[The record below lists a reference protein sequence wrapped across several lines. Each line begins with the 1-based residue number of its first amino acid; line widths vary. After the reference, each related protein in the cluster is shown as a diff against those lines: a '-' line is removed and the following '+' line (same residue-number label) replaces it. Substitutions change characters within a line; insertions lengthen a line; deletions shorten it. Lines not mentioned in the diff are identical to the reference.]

1 MLAWLGLAASVGWAQ
16 TNFSTAKVITG
27 QWGSV
32 TNDNTGI
39 VPDTGGPSHAG
50 FAPHH
55 PLWYKWTAPESGEV
69 TLDTIGSVD
78 AGGTNLDT
86 VLAVYIGPSLSQ
98 LIQVAANDDY
108 YPFTHL
114 IETTE
119 TYGQQQNNP
128 FFATYPMPLSGP
140 SILRFNATAGT
151 TYYIAADSMVG
162 KGFSLF
168 SSFFV
173 NWLSQEGQ
181 GLISLN
187 WAFRPSGVL
196 RFATEEYDQYG
207 FLIENILNPGARPM
221 PAPLYQCTETES
233 LPGGGGFEGNEP
245 VHDTYYTYDP
255 GGVLVTV
262 TRVGG
267 SSGRLL
273 VDYTTADITN
283 SSGFIFGPI
292 PAVGGVNYT
301 PVSGTLVF
309 DDFEMSKT
317 IVVPIIVTGGRY
329 GSTNSVFDPLHPWP
343 ASWVDK
349 DFSVILSN
357 PRLDQFETTNVSPPR
372 LDTPFATAT
381 VRIMSGAGLGEDPDE
396 DWTGDTL
403 TTPPSHD
410 VYNFGKRN
418 YRVPRDVNSFWNA
431 TTINIGVF
439 RTHQRVPGSRS
450 ETLRY
455 RVNGTIGG
463 ENAARQYNNF
473 FALNPGSEYAIPDTN
488 NFCPEI
494 FPWSGT
500 YLAVFTNF
508 DFTMADGNVTVGN
521 TGSGTI
527 EFSVNNDL
535 LTKFNK
541 DFNIV
546 LYRNVDNAEVSVGE
560 NNECHVTILVDDT
573 HPPAGSVD
581 EFYNTDFGSQ
591 MKPAVATVPSNQA
604 HPGTDGTV
612 WTLAVQ
618 PDNKAIVAGEFTTY
632 NGTSRS
638 CIARATPDGPI
649 DTSFDPGTG
658 ANDGMISS
666 LALLPDGSGKMMI
679 GGTFLQYNGADRK
692 FIARLNSNGL
702 QDGSFAPTQDPDG
715 PVWALVVQTNNQV
728 IIAGDFT
735 MIGEVPRAHIARYN
749 ADGSLDPSF
758 DPSANAPDGTIWCLA
773 QQPDGKVVIGG
784 QFTHLGGQSLARLAR
799 LNADGSADT
808 AFNANLGFGVDGIVY
823 SVAVQGGTKI
833 VIGGE
838 FQNVGIAQRTRIARL
853 NSNGTVDNTFNS
865 GTGAD
870 DTVYNISAQPDGSMY
885 VGGIFTSFN
894 GTHRLGITRLYADG
908 TVDTTFLDTA
918 YNQFAGLHRKYYER
932 QWDDPFNPDP
942 NPDPRPYVFA
952 SQVLPDGNVVIGGG
966 FKQVG
971 GGQADASI
979 RFDSDY
985 PSSTIDTNIWTE
997 PKARDGMR
1005 NRSNFA
1011 RLVGGS
1017 TPGPGNIG
1025 LLYNNY
1031 SVNKSQLSLNV
1042 DIVRANGALGYS
1054 AANFAVQPGLAQSG
1068 NDYVYNSAPPLYL
1081 GSWWPDGM
1089 IQPYYSSFPRAIT
1102 RAHSDGFFGTNA
1114 IPTDIYG
1121 HVWFPYPPGALL
1133 LTIKNSGVA
1142 GDVDTQVQLANPSGA
1157 DQFFL
1162 GGQNIPLGNALGA
1175 SVAPLKIIDDNHNA
1189 GVISFASANFYV
1201 NEGGSNATIILT
1213 RTSSALSP
1221 SVVLSTIDGTGRAS
1235 SNYVTFSQ
1243 RLTFPAGIT
1252 SLTNTS
1258 IRILDDSVSQPNGLT
1273 VGLRLTSV
1281 LGQGASLGLSSAT
1294 LNLIDNDGSPGSVS
1308 FSPATYTT
1316 NQSAPSAVIAAT
1328 RSGADRGTLTV
1339 QCITTNG
1346 TAISGVNYIGVTNT
1360 LVWNDLE
1367 FGPRNIT
1374 IPLTNNGL
1382 VGPNTIFGAYLT
1394 NAIVNTTNAPL
1405 VLAAPTGATI
1415 TLIDDNSYGRVQF
1428 SLPSYHVNE
1437 NGGHITIPVIR
1448 TGGSAQGLTVNFATA
1463 DGPLAFSSGPLPNY
1477 VGTTNTLTFGPGEV
1491 AKTFDVTILDDGVTD
1506 GDATKFYFT
1515 VSLSSPNP
1523 PGVLGFPTSA
1533 QVYIVDAQT
1542 NNVPAGSVDT
1552 FFAPNPGFDGDVYS
1566 VGLQTNGQIV
1576 AAGAFSVVNNFPRNS
1591 IARLNADGSIDTTF
1605 LNGLAGAN
1613 GPIQT
1618 ILVQTDGRILAG
1630 GPFTKMNQ
1638 LNRNG
1643 LTRLMSDGTLD
1654 SSFNAGAGGDNT
1666 IFALAETFLPD
1677 RRLLIGGSFLNM
1689 NGSSRPGLARLNNA
1703 GLLDST
1709 FDPNLSING
1718 TVYAIAVYPTNT
1730 IQGGKILI
1738 GGSFTSIDGV
1748 GRNGIAR
1755 LNSDGTLDT
1764 GFDPGTGTT
1773 NIVRA
1778 LAIQLDGRVLV
1789 GGSFTNFNGS
1799 ALNHIARLNIN
1810 GQVDSSFNVGVG
1822 ADDAVDAIVIQ
1833 PDTRIV
1839 LVGLFS
1845 HANGVSRNRITRLL
1859 PDGTVDPSIN
1869 FGLGANG
1876 YIGTVALQP
1885 DGKMVIGG
1893 GFTSYDG
1900 QSRAH
1905 LARIYG
1911 GSIAGSGLFQ
1921 FTAGN
1926 FQADETSTNA
1936 VLSVRRRGGTAGNM
1950 TVDFSTVGLTAVPG
1964 VNFSNV
1970 QTTLHFPVGETLQTV
1985 LVPVIDDFQIT
1996 PDLVVSNYLSNPSP
2010 PSGFG
2015 LQSFAYLTILN
2026 DDSTVSF
2033 SKDSYSVQQD
2043 VASGAFFVDLV
2054 RQGSTRGSATVD
2066 FFTTTNGTA
2075 VAGVDY
2081 TTVSNTVTFLPGD
2094 TDVKVKIP
2102 ILNNPLAK
2110 SDTTVTLQLSNTFN
2124 LLLSVP
2130 SQATLIILST
2140 NNSPG
2145 QLLFSQTNYVV
2156 GEGDGFLYATV
2167 LRTNGHTGVVSVDF
2181 STLTGSAV
2189 PGLKYVATNGSLTF
2203 NPEDTSKV
2211 IPVRILQEDQV
2222 EGNQTFSLLLSNA
2235 TSGATLIGPTNVL
2248 VTIVDD
2254 DVGVGFSS
2262 PFYVVPET
2270 AGTVSLAVF
2279 RQNGTNSQTTV
2290 QFATTNLTLVTT
2302 NNGVIT
2308 TNVGALAGINY
2319 VPTNGTLVF
2328 NPGELAK
2335 SITVKVLH
2343 DPFVTGDVS
2352 FGVKLSNPSAPAQL
2366 GPVGLATVVLLDAEA
2381 GLSFASTNISFG
2393 TNAEYGVLKSSGTNL
2408 LITVVRSNANT
2419 GTIAANFATAD
2430 GTAIKGVD
2438 YVANSGTLT
2447 FSNGITFQ
2455 TFSVQIISNQF
2466 IEGDRTFSVYL
2477 TNATPTNLAFLLP
2490 PFTATVTITDDVSGL
2505 SFSSPG
2511 YSVNENAQTATI
2523 TVFRSNYTNS
2533 TVAVDFFTRDDGTGT
2548 GQAGVNYWPTNGTL
2562 LFTNGETVK
2571 TFSVA
2576 VIDNH
2581 IIDGGHTVPL
2591 YLTNLVGNA
2600 VLVNPKEATL
2610 TISETDGSLIV
2621 PAGAAL
2627 ISESG
2632 PVNGVIDPGENVTLL
2647 LALRNATGTNT
2658 ANLVATLLA
2667 TNGIANPSGPQSYG
2681 SLTAH
2686 GPSASRP
2693 FTFTASGTNGQTIL
2707 ATLQLHDG
2715 STVLSNAQY
2724 SFALGKIG
2732 NTFSNN
2738 TAIVINDIAPATP
2751 YPSVINVSNL
2761 HGLVTSATVVLTNLS
2776 HTYPKD
2782 IDALLVSPTGQKSY
2796 LMAHAGSSFSI
2807 DNVTLTFDDA
2817 ATNSL
2822 PQFAPITNGTYRPTS
2837 WATLTP
2843 TFPTNA
2849 PAPPYITNLSAFN
2862 GTSPNG
2868 PWALY
2873 VMDDAYLH
2881 SGGIA
2886 GGWILNLTVTGPV
2899 PGASDV
2905 GLAMAVSSPTVIATS
2920 NLTYTL
2926 TVTNYGP
2933 SSATGIVV
2941 TDTLPPGA
2949 VLLRV
2954 PNVPAGT
2961 TLDTNT
2967 AGLVTW
2973 SVGSLAK
2980 DATATLSLLVRI
2992 NGQASAPITVT
3003 NLAAVTTTTADP
3015 NPDDNNASA
3024 VTTVLPPTADLVLAL
3039 VGPTD
3044 PVLIGNNLTYTITV
3058 SNRGPATATGVV
3070 VIDTLPLSFV
3080 PAEST
3085 NYTVAGRVVTFTNL
3099 GNLGSGAQTNLSIS
3113 VQPAVAGTFT
3123 NTATCSSPTVTDPRK
3138 SDNSASVKTIV
3149 QLVPL
3154 AVVRVG
3160 ASLAISWPTN
3170 GGTYFLESTTNLSP
3184 PTVWTPVTDAVLSLV
3199 GGQTTVI
3206 VPIGSGNRF
3215 FRLRGAT
3222 VPALTLNLS
3231 RTGNILTI
3239 AWPVNALNARLESAA
3254 DLRAPAVW
3262 TPATNPPPAV
3272 VGGQNTVTLPIGSAS
3287 KFFRL
3292 HGTLP

>member
-1 MLAWLGLAASVGWAQ
+1 MNKGFPGRGTIVWLAMLAWLGLAASVGWAQ
-16 TNFSTAKVITG
+16 TSFSSAQLISG

-86 VLAVYIGPSLSQ
+86 VLAVYIGPNLSQ

-108 YPFTHL
+108 YPFTQL

-119 TYGQQQNNP
+119 TYGQQQYNP

-151 TYYIAADSMVG
+151 TYYIATDSMVG

-168 SSFFV
+168 NSFGV

-207 FLIENILNPGARPM
+207 FMIENILNPGARPM

-233 LPGGGGFEGNEP
+233 LPGGGGFAGNEP

-283 SSGFIFGPI
+283 TSGFAFGPM
-292 PAVGGVNYT
+292 PAVGGVDYT
-301 PVSGTLVF
+301 PASGTLVF

-317 IVVPIIVTGGRY
+317 IVIPITVLRTFY
-329 GSTNSVFDPLHPWP
+329 GSTNSVNDPLHPWP

-349 DFSVILSN
+349 DFLVVLSN
-357 PRLDQFETTNVSPPR
+357 PRLDSFETTNVSPPR

-396 DWTGDTL
+396 DWTGDTGN
-403 TTPPSHD
+403 TPPSHD
-410 VYNFGKRN
+410 VYSFGKRN
-418 YRVPRDVNSFWNA
+418 YRVPRDVNSFWNT
-431 TTINIGVF
+431 TTINLGVF
-439 RTHQRVPGSRS
+439 RTHQRVPGARS

-455 RVNGTIGG
+455 RVNGVVGG

-488 NFCPEI
+488 NFCPQI
-494 FPWSGT
+494 FPWSDTGLGT
-500 YLAVFTNF
+500 FTNF
-508 DFTMADGNVTVGN
+508 DFTMADGEVTVGN
-521 TGSGTI
+521 TDSGTI
-527 EFSVNNDL
+527 QFSVNNDQ

-546 LYRNVDNAEVSVGE
+546 LYRNVDNAWVSVGE
-560 NNECHVTILVDDT
+560 NNECHVTILFDDT
-573 HPPAGSVD
+573 HPSAGSVD

-591 MKPAVATVPSNQA
+591 MKPAVTTVPSNQA

-632 NGTSRS
+632 NGSSRS
-638 CIARATPDGPI
+638 CIARATPNGPI
-649 DTSFDPGTG
+649 DTTFDPGTG

-666 LALLPDGSGKMMI
+666 LVLLSDGSGKMMI
-679 GGTFLQYNGADRK
+679 GGTFLQYNGADRR

-702 QDGSFAPTQDPDG
+702 RDGSFAPTQDPDG
-715 PVWALVVQTNNQV
+715 PVWALAVQTNNQV

-749 ADGSLDPSF
+749 SDGSLDPSF
-758 DPSANAPDGTIWCLA
+758 DPGTNAPDGTIWCLA
-773 QQPDGKVVIGG
+773 LQPDGKVVIGG
-784 QFTHLGGQSLARLAR
+784 QFTQLGGQNLARLAR
-799 LNADGSADT
+799 LNANGSADT
-808 AFNANLGFGVDGIVY
+808 TFNANLGFGVDGIVY
-823 SVAVQGGTKI
+823 AVAVQGGTNI

-838 FQNVGIAQRTRIARL
+838 FKNVGIAQRTRIARL
-853 NSNGTVDNTFNS
+853 NSNGTVDDTFNS

-870 DTVYNISAQPDGSMY
+870 DTVYNINAQPDGSMY

-908 TVDTTFLDTA
+908 TVDTSFLDTT
-918 YNQFAGLHRKYYER
+918 YNQFAGLHRKYYDR

-942 NPDPRPYVFA
+942 NPDSRPFVFA

-985 PSSTIDTNIWTE
+985 PASTIDTNVWTE
-997 PKARDGMR
+997 PKARDGIR

-1042 DIVRANGALGYS
+1042 DIVRTNGALGYS

-1068 NDYVYNSAPPLYL
+1068 SDYVYNSTPPLYL
-1081 GSWWPDGM
+1081 GSWWPDGD

-1121 HVWFPYPPGALL
+1121 HVWFPYPPGTLL
-1133 LTIKNSGVA
+1133 LTIKNSGVP
-1142 GDVDTQVQLANPSGA
+1142 GDVDTMIQLANPSGA

-1175 SVAPLKIIDDNHNA
+1175 SVAPLKILDDNHNA

-1201 NEGGSNATIILT
+1201 NEGGSNATVIIT
-1213 RTSSALSP
+1213 RTSAALSP
-1221 SVVLSTIDGTGRAS
+1221 SFVLSTIDGTGRAG
-1235 SNYVTFSQ
+1235 SNYVTYSQ
-1243 RLTFPAGIT
+1243 RLSFGAGVT

-1346 TAISGVNYIGVTNT
+1346 TAINGVNYIGVTNT
-1360 LVWNDLE
+1360 LVWNNLE
-1367 FGPRNIT
+1367 FGPRYFT

-1382 VGPNTIFGAYLT
+1382 VGPNTTFGAYLT
-1394 NAIVNTTNAPL
+1394 NPIVDTTNAPL

-1463 DGPLAFSSGPLPNY
+1463 DGPLASSSGPLPNY
-1477 VGTTNTLTFGPGEV
+1477 VGIANTLTFGPGEV
-1491 AKTFDVTILDDGVTD
+1491 AKTFDVTILNDGVTD
-1506 GDATKFYFT
+1506 GDAAKFYFT
-1515 VSLSSPNP
+1515 VNLSSPNP

-1566 VGLQTNGQIV
+1566 VGLQADGQIV
-1576 AAGAFSVVNNFPRNS
+1576 AAGAFSVVNDFPRNS
-1591 IARLNADGSIDTTF
+1591 IARLSTDGSIDTTF

-1618 ILVQTDGRILAG
+1618 ILMQTDGRILAG
-1630 GPFTKMNQ
+1630 GPFTKMNL

-1643 LTRLMSDGTLD
+1643 LARLMSDGTLD

-1666 IFALAETFLPD
+1666 IFALAETFMPD

-1689 NGSSRPGLARLNNA
+1689 NGSSRPALARLNNA

-1738 GGSFTSIDGV
+1738 GGSFTSIDNV
-1748 GRNGIAR
+1748 QRNGIAR

-1773 NIVRA
+1773 NVVRA

-1789 GGSFTNFNGS
+1789 GGSFTNFNGN

-1810 GQVDSSFNVGVG
+1810 GQVDSSFNVGAG
-1822 ADDAVDAIVIQ
+1822 TDDTVDAIVVQ

-1839 LVGLFS
+1839 LVGLFRN
-1845 HANGVSRNRITRLL
+1845 ANGVSRNRITRLL
-1859 PDGTVDPSIN
+1859 PDGTVDPAIN
-1869 FGLGANG
+1869 FGLGADG
-1876 YIGTVALQP
+1876 YIDTVALQP

-1921 FTAGN
+1921 FTSAN

-1936 VLSVRRRGGTAGNM
+1936 VLSVRRVGGTAGNM

-1985 LVPVIDDFQIT
+1985 LVPVTDDFQIT

-2015 LQSFAYLTILN
+2015 VQSFAYLTILN
-2026 DDSTVSF
+2026 VDSTVSF
-2033 SKDSYSVQQD
+2033 STDFYSVQQN

-2054 RQGSTRGSATVD
+2054 RRGSTRGSATVG

-2102 ILNNPLAK
+2102 ILNNPLAIG
-2110 SDTTVTLQLSNTFN
+2110 DTSVAMQLSNTFN

-2130 SQATLIILST
+2130 SQATLVILST

-2181 STLTGSAV
+2181 STLAGTAV
-2189 PGLKYVATNGSLTF
+2189 PGLKYVATNGSITF
-2203 NPEDTSKV
+2203 NPEDTSKI
-2211 IPVRILQEDQV
+2211 IPVQILQERQV

-2235 TSGATLIGPTNVL
+2235 TTGAVLIGPTNVP

-2270 AGTVSLAVF
+2270 AGTISLAVF

-2290 QFATTNLTLVTT
+2290 QFATTNITLVTT
-2302 NNGVIT
+2302 NNGVII
-2308 TNVGALAGINY
+2308 TNPVALAGINY

-2352 FGVKLSNPSAPAQL
+2352 FGVKLSNPSAPAQT
-2366 GPVGLATVVLLDAEA
+2366 GPVSLATVVLLDAEA
-2381 GLSFASTNISFG
+2381 GLSFASTNLSSG
-2393 TNAEYGVLKSSGTNL
+2393 TNAEFGVLKSSGTNL
-2408 LITVVRSNANT
+2408 LITVLRSNVNT
-2419 GTIAANFATAD
+2419 GTIAANFTTAD
-2430 GTAIKGVD
+2430 GTGPQGAIQGVD
-2438 YVANSGTLT
+2438 YVATSGLLT
-2447 FSNGITFQ
+2447 FSNGIPLQ
-2455 TFSVQIISNQF
+2455 TFSVQIVSNQF
-2466 IEGDRTFSVYL
+2466 IEGNRTFSVYL
-2477 TNATPTNLAFLLP
+2477 TNATPTNVAFLLP
-2490 PFTATVTITDDVSGL
+2490 PYTATVTITDDVSGL
-2505 SFSSPG
+2505 SFSSAG

-2600 VLVNPKEATL
+2600 ILVNPKETTL

-2632 PVNGVIDPGENVTLL
+2632 PVNGVIDPGETVTLL
-2647 LALRNATGTNT
+2647 LGLRNATGTNT
-2658 ANLVATLLA
+2658 ANLTATLLA
-2667 TNGIANPSGPQSYG
+2667 TNGIANPIPSGPQSYG
-2681 SLTAH
+2681 SLIAH

-2693 FTFTASGTNGQTIL
+2693 FTFTASGTNGQTIF
-2707 ATLQLHDG
+2707 ATLQLRDG
-2715 STVLSNAQY
+2715 GIVLSNAQFA
-2724 SFALGKIG
+2724 FALGKIG
-2732 NTFSNN
+2732 NTYSNN
-2738 TAIVINDIAPATP
+2738 TPIVINDIAPATP

-2761 HGLVTSATVVLTNLS
+2761 QGLVTSATVVLTNLS
-2776 HTYPKD
+2776 HAYPRD
-2782 IDALLVSPTGQKSY
+2782 IDALLVSPTGQKTY

-2822 PQFAPITNGTYRPTS
+2822 PQLAPITNGTYRPTS

-2849 PAPPYITNLSAFN
+2849 PPPPYITNLSAFN

-2868 PWALY
+2868 PWSLY
-2873 VMDDAYLH
+2873 VIDDHYLD
-2881 SGGIA
+2881 SGTIA
-2886 GGWILNLTVTGPV
+2886 DGWILNLTVTGPV
-2899 PGASDV
+2899 PGATDV
-2905 GLAMAVSSPTVIATS
+2905 GLAMAPLTNTVIATS
-2920 NLTYTL
+2920 NVTYTL

-2933 SSATGIVV
+2933 SGASGVVV

-2949 VLLRV
+2949 VLAGV
-2954 PNVPAGT
+2954 PIVPAGT
-2961 TLDTNT
+2961 TVNTNT

-2980 DATATLSLLVRI
+2980 DATAALSLLVQV
-2992 NGQASAPITVT
+2992 NGQAGVSLTVT
-3003 NLAAVTTTTADP
+3003 NSATVTTATTDP
-3015 NPDDNNASA
+3015 NPDDNSAST

-3039 VGPTD
+3039 VGPSST
-3044 PVLIGNNLTYTITV
+3044 VLLGDNLTYTITI

-3070 VIDTLPLSFV
+3070 AVDTLPPSFV
-3080 PAEST
+3080 PMASI

-3099 GNLGSGAQTNLSIS
+3099 VDLGSGKATTNTIT
-3113 VQPAVAGTFT
+3113 VRPTVAGTFT
-3123 NTATCSSPTVTDPRK
+3123 NTASCSSAITDPHK

-3149 QLVPL
+3149 QALTVSRVPGGL
-3154 AVVRVG
+3154 E
-3160 ASLAISWPTN
+3160 ISWPADAGN
-3170 GGTYFLESTTNLSP
+3170 LSLESTTNLSP
-3184 PTVWTPVTDAVLSLV
+3184 PVSWTVVTSPAPILV
-3199 GGQTTVI
+3199 GGQMTVI
-3206 VPIGSGNRF
+3206 VPIGPGDRF
-3215 FRLRGAT
+3215 L
-3222 VPALTLNLS
+3222 
-3231 RTGNILTI
+3231 
-3239 AWPVNALNARLESAA
+3239 
-3254 DLRAPAVW
+3254 
-3262 TPATNPPPAV
+3262 
-3272 VGGQNTVTLPIGSAS
+3272 
-3287 KFFRL
+3287 RL
-3292 HGTLP
+3292 HGATP